1 MRGSG
6 FSALIVAAAAAFA
19 APQPVAHA
27 AEPGDGRGAMLFD
40 AAGCA
45 NCHTDTKG
53 GGKPLAGGVAL
64 DTLFG
69 TFHTPNITPDREY
82 GIGAWSDADFIR
94 AMREGLAPDGSHY
107 YPAFP
112 YTSYT
117 RMTDADMLAIKRHIL
132 TMEPAATPSKPH
144 DLGFPFNQRWLMW
157 GWNLLH
163 FEPGPYVPDP
173 DRSEAWNRGAYLVTA
188 VAHCGECH
196 TPRGA
201 LGNLDM
207 SRWLGGTVDGPEGE
221 RVPNITPDRETGI
234 GTWSASDIAFLLDT
248 GMMPD
253 GDVVGGSMYPV
264 IEDGTDSLTGADR
277 DAIAEYLLSLPPVSN
292 PDARATKAE

>member
-1 MRGSG
+1 MRATG
-6 FSALIVAAAAAFA
+6 FRDLIAAAAVA
-19 APQPVAHA
+19 ALAATSPPAAA
-27 AEPGDGRGAMLFD
+27 AESADGAALFD

-64 DTLFG
+64 DTPFG
-69 TFHTPNITPDREY
+69 TFRTPNITPDREH

-94 AMREGLAPDGSHY
+94 AMREGVAPDGSHY

-117 RMTDADMLAIKRHIL
+117 RMTDADMLAIKRHIFA
-132 TMEPAATPSKPH
+132 MEPAATPSKPH
-144 DLGFPFNQRWLMW
+144 NLGFPFNQRWLMW

-163 FEPGPYVPDP
+163 FEPGPYIPDP

-207 SRWLGGTVDGPEGE
+207 SRWLGGNVDGPDGE

-234 GTWSASDIAFLLDT
+234 GTWSASDIAFLLDA

-264 IEDGTDSLTGADR
+264 IEDGTDSLTGPDR

-292 PDARATKAE
+292 PNARATKAE